1 MADIHRNVV
10 DYAGG
15 HMRVL
20 GPPASG
26 KTSLVAER
34 FRRIE
39 RDLGPGRAAVITYT
53 RENRDRLTNELL
65 AKGSARFGRVPVLTY
80 HRLALEII
88 GRSPASGGRVA
99 GEMEEA
105 VLLDR
110 AIRRI
115 ERKLSSD
122 YRNTVHSASFRNT
135 ILGVLHVLLQ
145 YGITRAHREGL
156 LQATRSPRLRDII
169 VVYDSYLD
177 ELRSHGFCTWHDV
190 AWKAAEIV
198 TGQPDFNPLDGVDFV
213 LIDDFHDVDPGQYAL
228 IRALAPP
235 AGKTSLNVF
244 GDPTG
249 ARFRDRGTTDRYLAE
264 VFPRDY
270 SPLDMRLPAGCGN
283 QRSLGRVVEA
293 LLRETMGEVA
303 GDRVS
308 KEEGVSVE
316 LAVADD
322 ELAEASY
329 VAARVAEFVES
340 GRYRPGDIA
349 VAAREKYQYQSVLT
363 RAFVERGLML
373 DTGGQRQHPFE
384 YFVASLLRHLD
395 DPGAE
400 SARSAVLTSP
410 FLPELKCVHE
420 HVTGEILDENEMTGL
435 EVIRTDIVRRAKSD
449 DGVFDLEPLFDVWLR
464 PLLDRSSKG
473 RDPEGLLSFLGRLA
487 DEWKLYAEVI
497 EGTKGRRSLS
507 EFVAVS
513 RALSAGDRGTP
524 SHKGRVGFYSC
535 RELSSRRFPAVFIVG
550 CSELLFPA
558 LPSGDDYV
566 PYEALEKV
574 LRGVIDERPVELYRA
589 RSKEDFLRDEY
600 ALMLASL
607 SRAGETLVLTAPE
620 QHRGM
625 TTPAPSRILRLV
637 PDVAVERSVGRSAS
651 PFLRYT
657 AALAASGEASVSSS
671 AIVAP
676 QRFDGHHI
684 SQLWWNR
691 RPAERTLTPARKP
704 LSPTS
709 IQAFTYCQRRYF
721 YERILRIKK
730 TGVPALAFGT
740 LFHDLMTKLSSE
752 SRTHEELRA
761 AIRSKQLDAE
771 INAVIAASEEY
782 AGEHEMVQNAARYH
796 LREMAERM
804 LGLDAHRIDSYR
816 IQSVEELVDFE
827 HNNWRFGGR
836 ADRIDDSRSG
846 RVVIDYKTGS
856 VYKRGKTVRK
866 KALPGFDKP
875 DERLWQIP
883 LYCRGAQADGGRYP
897 SLFCYYVV
905 QPEGDHYVAGLYVG
919 EEGSTAAANHFGE
932 SVRKGFSHLTPEELE
947 ACLDEAAAVA
957 EQVFAARSEYPR
969 TENHDHCTRCDFKR
983 VCERM
988 M

>member
-1 MADIHRNVV
+1 MADIHQNVV

-39 RDLGPGRAAVITYT
+39 RDLGPGGAAVITYT
-53 RENRDRLTNELL
+53 RENRDRLNAELL
-65 AKGSARFGRVPVLTY
+65 AKRSARFGRVPALTY

-99 GEMEEA
+99 GEMEES

-110 AIRRI
+110 ALRRI
-115 ERKLSSD
+115 ARKLSSD

-145 YGITRAHREGL
+145 NGLTRAHRERL
-156 LQATRSPRLRDII
+156 LEATRSPRLRDII
-169 VVYDSYLD
+169 VVYDTYVD
-177 ELRSHGFCTWHDV
+177 ELRSHGFCTWYDV

-249 ARFRDRGTTDRYLAE
+249 ARFRDRGTTDRFLAE

-270 SPLDMRLPAGCGN
+270 SPIDLRLPAGCGN
-283 QRSLGRVVEA
+283 QRSLGRVVDE

-303 GDRVS
+303 KDRVS
-308 KEEGVSVE
+308 NEEGVRVE
-316 LAVADD
+316 LTVATD
-322 ELAEASY
+322 ELSEASY

-340 GRYRPGDIA
+340 GRYRPEDIA
-349 VAAREKYQYQSVLT
+349 VAARKKHQYQSVLT
-363 RAFVERGLML
+363 RAFVERGVML

-410 FLPELKCVHE
+410 FLSELKCVHE
-420 HVTGEILDENEMTGL
+420 HVKGQILDENETAGL
-435 EVIRTDIVRRAKSD
+435 EVIRTDIVRRVKND
-449 DGVFDLEPLFDVWLR
+449 DGAFDLEPLFDVWLR
-464 PLLDRSSKG
+464 PLLDRSPGG
-473 RDPEGLLSFLGRLA
+473 RDSEGLLSFLGRLA

-535 RELSSRRFPAVFIVG
+535 RELSSRRFLAVFIVG

-558 LPSGDDYV
+558 LPSSDDYV

-574 LRGVIDERPVELYRA
+574 LRDVIDGRPVELHRA
-589 RSKEDFLRDEY
+589 RSNENFLRDEY

-607 SRAGETLVLTAPE
+607 TRAGETLVLTAPE
-620 QHRGM
+620 QHRGV
-625 TTPAPSRILRLV
+625 TTPAPSQILRLV
-637 PDVAVERSVGRSAS
+637 PDGMVERAVSRSAS

-657 AALAASGEASVSSS
+657 AALAAAGEATVSTS
-671 AIVAP
+671 AVAVP
-676 QRFDGHHI
+676 ERFDGHRI

-691 RPAERTLTPARKP
+691 RPAKRTLTPAPKL

-721 YERILRIKK
+721 YERILHIKK

-740 LFHDLMTKLSSE
+740 LFHDLMSKLSRE
-752 SRTHEELRA
+752 NRTHEELRA
-761 AIRSKQLDAE
+761 AIQSKRLDEAIDNA
-771 INAVIAASEEY
+771 INESDEY
-782 AGEHEMVQNAARYH
+782 KDEHEMVKNAARFH
-796 LREMAERM
+796 LRRMAARTLE
-804 LGLDAHRIDSYR
+804 LDAQRIDSYR
-816 IQSVEELVDFE
+816 IQSVEELVDFK
-827 HNNWRFGGR
+827 HNDWQFGGR
-836 ADRIDDSRSG
+836 ADRIDDSHSG

-856 VYKRGKTVRK
+856 VYKRGITVRK
-866 KALPGFDKP
+866 KALPGIGKP

-883 LYCRGAQADGGRYP
+883 LYCRGAQTDGGRYP

-905 QPEGDHYVAGLYVG
+905 QPEGDDYVAGLYLG
-919 EEGSTAAANHFGE
+919 EEDTTAAANHFGE
-932 SVRKGFSHLTPEELE
+932 SVQKGFSHLTPEELE

-957 EQVFAARSEYPR
+957 EHVFEVRSEYPR
-969 TENHDHCTRCDFKR
+969 TEDHDHCTRCDFKR